1 MEIGQALYAG
11 NGSAWLVE
19 GTILNSELI
28 QRLENLG
35 LVTIMIREYPAI
47 PVDIPQAQTVVVPLE
62 FVIAPSALQAQVD
75 NEYEAVLASVQR
87 VFTALRLKQTVDVSA
102 LHQIT
107 DKILAWSQKGAFIA
121 NFLLTAQKRPDFP
134 VQHSVHVAAISGVI
148 GSLLELPEQ
157 ERRELVFCGLVHDI
171 GFLPDSS
178 EPLLSSSPPDQMEDS
193 HSHPIKGFKLLQQAG
208 GISPNVLYGVL
219 QHHERC
225 DGSGYPLRAGQDQ
238 IHRFAKIIGVAD
250 RLELLSSGTD
260 DQDDLSPFQVMRRV
274 KEEMLGRLDPT
285 ACAAFLEYLTKI
297 MIGNIVL
304 LSDGAKAQVVYWQ
317 SADPQPVVRT
327 ESGQFVDLSKQRK
340 LSIAKIIGA

>member
-1 MEIGQALYAG
+1 M
-11 NGSAWLVE
+11 
-19 GTILNSELI
+19 NSELI
-28 QRLENLG
+28 QRLESLG
-35 LVTIMIREYPAI
+35 LVNTFIREYHAV
-47 PVDIPQAQTVVVPLE
+47 PVDIPQSETVINPPLE
-62 FVIAPSALQAQVD
+62 FVIAPSALRMKVD
-75 NEYEAVLASVQR
+75 NEYDAVLKNVQR
-87 VFTALRLKQTVDVSA
+87 LFAILRLKKTIDSVT
-102 LHQIT
+102 LNQIT
-107 DKILAWSQKGAFIA
+107 DQIVEWSQRGAFIA
-121 NFLLTAQKRPDFP
+121 NFLLIAPKRLDFP

-148 GSLLELPEQ
+148 GTLLELSKQ
-157 ERRELVFCGLVHDI
+157 ELRELVMCGLIHDI

-178 EPLLSSSPPDQMEDS
+178 EAMLSSSPPKQMENAR
-193 HSHPIKGFKLLQQAG
+193 SHPVKGFKLLQGAAC
-208 GISPNVLYGVL
+208 IPKTVLYGVL

-250 RLELLSSGTD
+250 RFELLSSGTD